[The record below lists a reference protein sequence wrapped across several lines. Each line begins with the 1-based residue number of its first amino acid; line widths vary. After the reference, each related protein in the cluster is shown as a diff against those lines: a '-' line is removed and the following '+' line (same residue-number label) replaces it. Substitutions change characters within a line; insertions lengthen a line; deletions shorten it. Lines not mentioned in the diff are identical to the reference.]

1 MQVDDIDVPVAFLND
16 ALVAFEDLP
25 VDGLDEELHSHLQ
38 SLHMRLQALI
48 NSTEMFQRRLSNSRV
63 RTVRR
68 RSAPPPSA
76 SVAAPADDLE
86 I

>member
-1 MQVDDIDVPVAFLND
+1 MRPDDIDVPVAFLND

-25 VDGLDEELHSHLQ
+25 VDGLDDELHSHLQ
-38 SLHMRLQALI
+38 SLHMRLQAII
-48 NSTEMFQRRLSNSRV
+48 NSTEMFQRRLQNSRV

-68 RSAPPPSA
+68 RVAAPAA
-76 SVAAPADDLE
+76 SVAAPADDLD